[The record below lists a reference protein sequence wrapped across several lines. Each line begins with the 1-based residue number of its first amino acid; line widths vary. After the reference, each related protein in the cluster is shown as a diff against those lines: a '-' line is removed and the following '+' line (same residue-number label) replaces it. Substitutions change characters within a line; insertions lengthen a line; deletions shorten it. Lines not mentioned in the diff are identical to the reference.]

1 MELMPVMIGT
11 FCTFFSG
18 LFWVL
23 LGFVHYLSIT
33 LTSKWYLHF
42 QLVAERYD
50 RSLSKIVISYSI
62 MKISMHPRLCIFQF
76 KFVLIWFFY
85 SIVWNAAFLYRTSMF
100 ARKLDVFSF
109 RISVRP
115 SQGIGS
121 QLLLPRIIKPASQ
134 RVHDIGHQIC
144 LHFRGTSKDARTLP
158 AKKKPKVELPK
169 SRVCYDNY

>member
-1 MELMPVMIGT
+1 
-11 FCTFFSG
+11 
-18 LFWVL
+18 
-23 LGFVHYLSIT
+23 
-33 LTSKWYLHF
+33 
-42 QLVAERYD
+42 
-50 RSLSKIVISYSI
+50 
-62 MKISMHPRLCIFQF
+62 
-76 KFVLIWFFY
+76 
-85 SIVWNAAFLYRTSMF
+85 MF